1 MEDGHRYERRIHQVS
16 GAVLPLPTQQPM
28 SLLYVLGNLIT
39 ELVLHSFILV
49 GHFSDYI
56 VSLSNYA
63 DRKLRILRQK
73 IG

>member
-16 GAVLPLPTQQPM
+16 GATIANQQPM

-39 ELVLHSFILV
+39 ELVLHSFLLV

-56 VSLSNYA
+56 VSVSNYA
-63 DRKLRILRQK
+63 DGKRRRKQRGIN
-73 IG
+73 

>member
-16 GAVLPLPTQQPM
+16 GATIADQQAM

-39 ELVLHSFILV
+39 ELVLHSFLLV

-56 VSLSNYA
+56 VSVSNYA
-63 DRKLRILRQK
+63 DRKLELRQK
-73 IG
+73 IHIN